1 MKLIEFSNHKNQI
14 LRGLFS
20 PARLSRGIIFI
31 HGLERNT
38 TEYKFRNFWQALE
51 GRANLFR
58 FDFSGCGLSEGAFDD
73 FTIEKSTEELALAV
87 AKFKSLAPAIKNL
100 ALVGHSIAGAIA
112 LNYTQEPKNGLDR
125 MVLLGPA
132 FNQGDLLK
140 YYFVRSVYKGKK
152 DITWSNFRPHFSAAG
167 YKQFS
172 STKKHLRKAHY
183 MSNQYFKENIELD
196 YQDLFSGCQ
205 LDPKK
210 ILLIQ
215 SRGDVKV
222 PVESNDKLPK
232 SIKQIILSEADH
244 DFECPDWVKEYLP
257 QAIKFLMK

>member
-1 MKLIEFSNHKNQI
+1 
-14 LRGLFS
+14 
-20 PARLSRGIIFI
+20 
-31 HGLERNT
+31 
-38 TEYKFRNFWQALE
+38 
-51 GRANLFR
+51 
-58 FDFSGCGLSEGAFDD
+58 
-73 FTIEKSTEELALAV
+73 
-87 AKFKSLAPAIKNL
+87 
-100 ALVGHSIAGAIA
+100 
-112 LNYTQEPKNGLDR
+112 
-125 MVLLGPA
+125 
-132 FNQGDLLK
+132 
-140 YYFVRSVYKGKK
+140 
-152 DITWSNFRPHFSAAG
+152 
-167 YKQFS
+167 
-172 STKKHLRKAHY
+172 

-244 DFECPDWVKEYLP
+244 DFERPDWVKEYLP